1 MGPIIPVALADIFS
15 VQFVCVCQRWKR
27 RIKWWRN
34 QNRNQNHGWKQN
46 QRRGGGGGWIGAGTG
61 TRNLGGGS
69 RVLMQ
74 AKWCAPVSPVPLE
87 EYKITHPPD
96 MGGPPHSPGPT
107 YLQELAPV
115 WNVL

>member
-1 MGPIIPVALADIFS
+1 MRLSTVEAQDKVVAEPEPEPESWVEAKPEE
-15 VQFVCVCQRWKR
+15 R
-27 RIKWWRN
+27 
-34 QNRNQNHGWKQN
+34 
-46 QRRGGGGGWIGAGTG
+46 GGGGWIGAGTG